1 MKFVSL
7 KDDNLLKQNIMK
19 KFLFIL
25 IGFLTAV
32 QSPCVTAQELP
43 SSIVTAQ
50 VVNDQGDPVEY
61 ATVQM
66 RDHKDS
72 TRFFGTITDEN
83 GKFELTVPHGDY
95 SLRITFLGYQEYNQD
110 LTVSAKTDLGK
121 LEMSTSTVD
130 LKEVVVTANLITR
143 EADRYVVNLG
153 NTQLAIGRDAK
164 EALMLAPGVWV
175 SERGEISVNGRTGT
189 RVMVNERLLHE
200 TGEELLAYLQALKAE
215 DILKIEVI
223 PYTGAEYDASTQS
236 GIVKITLRKQ
246 REDGMEGSVSL
257 RFQHA
262 LDTKGAWQLSP
273 ATNVNF
279 RRKKLSLYTNFSV
292 NRNLSINDHE
302 SNNRFENMDASNVT
316 RSEQNM
322 NSMIRHI
329 STSEQLRIGGVY
341 DISDKHS
348 IGLEVNYS
356 NTPIISGYTTANMTI
371 DDNGNHTDIVSLY
384 SMELDRER
392 LSVSGNYFLKLD
404 TVGSM
409 FKLLFDYNN
418 YHNNNDNDY
427 NSEYTGFM
435 NFDTIYRNFI
445 RNFSDLYT
453 VNADF
458 DIQVGKVSK
467 IMTGIKYSFNN
478 MHYDRLYEYFKQDL
492 WNTISEQT
500 GNDHYPENIG
510 AIYFRYSTRF
520 RNNFAL
526 ALGLRGEY
534 TYVNPTSSFGLMNE
548 QNYFSLFPSF
558 NLAMPLNEKQSQ
570 MLILNYNRKIY
581 RPPFWAL
588 SPTTIPMSE
597 TMYQIGN
604 PALKPTFTHDI
615 NISWVFG
622 RKYSLNVGV
631 QMQDGT
637 IRQIYRRRGQSDI
650 FELIF
655 ENMQRQNMWFINLA
669 LPFQITPWWGMTVN
683 ATGFN
688 QRTVLNDG
696 SKMFSTSAQANMNNT
711 FTIAK
716 KWYIDLSGYYQ
727 SRMESGNMVVD
738 PLGMVNLS
746 LKRSFLDNKLTASI
760 FVNDIFNTGITTI
773 TAYNNGG
780 EAVTIANNMTRVAG
794 FSIRYNFKA
803 GKQQKYK
810 QVESGAKEE
819 TSRL

>member
-1 MKFVSL
+1 MTAIASLEVSA
-7 KDDNLLKQNIMK
+7 QTSPT
-19 KFLFIL
+19 FS
-25 IGFLTAV
+25 LTG
-32 QSPCVTAQELP
+32 
-43 SSIVTAQ
+43 Q
-50 VVNDQGDPVEY
+50 VVNDQGEPVDY
-61 ATVQM
+61 ATVQL
-66 RDHKDS
+66 RHQQDS
-72 TRFFGTITDEN
+72 TRFYGAITDEE
-83 GKFELTVPHGDY
+83 GKFTLTVPKGDY
-95 SLRITFLGYQEYNQD
+95 QLRISFLGYQEYSQELAVNG
-110 LTVSAKTDLGK
+110 KTDLGK
-121 LEMSTSTVD
+121 LEMSTSAVN
-130 LKEVVVTANLITR
+130 LQEVVVTANLITR

-153 NTQLAIGRDAK
+153 NTPLAIGRDAK

-215 DILKIEVI
+215 DIQKIEVI

-246 REDGMEGSVSL
+246 REDGLEGSVSL

-292 NRNLSINDHE
+292 KRNLSVNGHE
-302 SNNRFENMDASNVT
+302 STNSFENMNVSNVT

-356 NTPIISGYTTANMTI
+356 NTPVISGYTTANMTI
-371 DDNGNHTDIVSLY
+371 DDNGNHTDIASLY
-384 SMELDRER
+384 SMGLDRER

-427 NSEYTGFM
+427 NSTYTGFM

-445 RNFSDLYT
+445 KNFSDLYT

-467 IMTGIKYSFNN
+467 IMTGLKYSFND

-500 GNDHYPENIG
+500 GNDHYPENIS

-526 ALGLRGEY
+526 AFGLRGEY
-534 TYVNPTSSFGLMNE
+534 TYVNPTSSFGLMKE

-637 IRQIYRRRGQSDI
+637 IRQIYRRRDQSDI

-727 SRMESGNMVVD
+727 SRMESGNMIVD

-746 LKRSFLDNKLTASI
+746 FKRSFP
-760 FVNDIFNTGITTI
+760 
-773 TAYNNGG
+773 
-780 EAVTIANNMTRVAG
+780 
-794 FSIRYNFKA
+794 
-803 GKQQKYK
+803 
-810 QVESGAKEE
+810 
-819 TSRL
+819 